1 MPVSLEKKPQSC
13 SQVDVGTSKEVA
25 SQSSYLADKLLAEIA
40 KAECAV
46 HKLQNVAQIRLS
58 DAALL
63 EVTVLL
69 KECEQ
74 NLLKMASI
82 SKEVF

>member
-13 SQVDVGTSKEVA
+13 YQLDVGTLKEVA
-25 SQSSYLADKLLAEIA
+25 CQSSCLADKLLAEIA

-46 HKLQNVAQIRLS
+46 HKLQKVAQTRLT
-58 DAALL
+58 DTALL
-63 EVTVLL
+63 EVNMLL